1 MKRKGLYLLIA
12 LAVAGVGAA
21 HAQDTQDTMSAADSS
36 VFDGRW
42 YIAPTIGGYYNDTN
56 RNTNSRQFYYGVGI
70 GKFIT
75 PNISLEG
82 FMDHTKRD
90 RDANVLGDTWRNNAY
105 GASARFFMGQPE
117 SWRPYVMVGVAGS
130 YHSMANDHGW
140 APAAQ
145 AGLGLSK
152 AVTSNSDVRMELGY
166 RYDMDED
173 SQATHDSYGDWM
185 LGLSVVSRFG
195 AAPAAPVVEEPVAPP
210 PPDCSTLDDD
220 NDGVNN
226 CDDRCP
232 NTEAGTI
239 VGPDGCAKPV
249 VIDLRGVNFKFDR
262 PKPGES
268 DIGPTLQEPTSDSIA
283 ILEQAVDTLNR
294 YTAVTVELD
303 GHTDSI
309 GTDAYNQKL
318 SERRA
323 QIVYDYLTS
332 HGIDS
337 SRIVG
342 VKGFGEAQPID
353 TNDTKEGRAR
363 NRRTEMV
370 VQNPEQPAQ

>member
-56 RNTNSRQFYYGVGI
+56 RNTNSRQLYYGVGI

-82 FMDHTKRD
+82 FADHTKRD
-90 RDANVLGDTWRNNAY
+90 RDDNVPGDTWRNNTY
-105 GASARFFMGQPE
+105 GASARFYMGQPD
-117 SWRPYVMVGVAGS
+117 SWRPYVMIGAGGS
-130 YHSMANDHGW
+130 YHSMINDRGW

-152 AVTSNSDVRMELGY
+152 AVTDSSDLRFELGY

-173 SQATHDSYGDWM
+173 SQASHDSYGDWM

-195 AAPAAPVVEEPVAPP
+195 AAPVAPVVEEPVAPP

-262 PKPGES
+262 PRTGES
-268 DIGPTLQEPTSDSIA
+268 DIAPTLQEPTSDSIA

-294 YTAVTVELD
+294 YQAVTVELD
-303 GHTDSI
+303 GHTDSV
-309 GTDAYNQKL
+309 GTDAYNQDL

-332 HGIDS
+332 HGIDA

-342 VKGFGEAQPID
+342 VKGFGESQPID